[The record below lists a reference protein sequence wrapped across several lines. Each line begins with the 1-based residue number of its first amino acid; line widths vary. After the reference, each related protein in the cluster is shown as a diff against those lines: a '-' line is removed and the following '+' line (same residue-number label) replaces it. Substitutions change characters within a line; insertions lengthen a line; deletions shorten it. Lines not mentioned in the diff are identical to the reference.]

1 MKKDLKI
8 EKVEMFKVGEKCFNF
23 EYEAYDYQVKLVEKE
38 TKKFLCKLRGLKF
51 KNIEALEDF
60 IKLNL
65 NSGDLEI
72 IGFSGTSRRN
82 GKTDYSLDE
91 GNKLYLIIDGCQD
104 FYIVI
109 DQKDNYIE
117 VIK

>member
-38 TKKFLCKLRGLKF
+38 TKKFLCKLRGLRF
-51 KNIEALEDF
+51 KNIETLEDF

-72 IGFSGTSRRN
+72 IGFQGSFRDNGVTS
-82 GKTDYSLDE
+82 YSLE
-91 GNKLYLIIDGCQD
+91 GNNLYLIIDGCD
-104 FYIVI
+104 EFYIVI
-109 DQKDNYIE
+109 EQKDNYIE